1 MTKSKKRLFY
11 LDAMKALAVLMV
23 IALHVPLWSINYLS
37 HPTAANH
44 LQYALRLAS
53 EGVPIF
59 VFINGFLLLGKSH
72 FTMKRHWQKIKNIF
86 LLLLLWSA
94 ILTTIG
100 IFLDPNAH
108 FSLKF
113 LIDSILNTRNESK
126 YSGVLWFLQS
136 LLALY
141 LLVPILKVLYEE
153 HFEHFDYFK
162 YLFIVVSFF
171 TVGLSLLKIVNQ
183 YLVALTGSN
192 LLSEAIS
199 FLAVFDFINYDWFVF
214 YFMLG
219 GMVYQNLDAI
229 QKYRKQII
237 LLGFVSYVIAVL
249 VGWSLGY
256 LTSAVYNPSFT
267 YHSLFMPV
275 MILALLALF
284 LPVETGEG
292 LFSKLVSSVGQ
303 HTMGIYLTHY
313 IFIMLI
319 AKYVKGNSFLMRI
332 LIFLIVFALSYLS
345 AIIISK
351 IPKVNRITAM

>member
-11 LDAMKALAVLMV
+11 LDAMKAMAILMV

-37 HPTAANH
+37 HPTVANH

-59 VFINGFLLLGKSH
+59 VVINCFLLLGKSH

-100 IFLDPNAH
+100 ILLDPNAH

-141 LLVPILKVLYEE
+141 LFVPILKVLYED
-153 HFEHFDYFK
+153 HFDYFK
-162 YLFIVVSFF
+162 YLFIVISFF
-171 TVGLSLLKIVNQ
+171 TVGLSLLKIINQ
-183 YLVALTGSN
+183 YLLALTGNN

-199 FLAVFDFINYDWFVF
+199 FLAVFDFISYAWFVF

-237 LLGFVSYVIAVL
+237 LLGLVSYVIAVL
-249 VGWSLGY
+249 LGWSLGH
-256 LTSAVYNPSFT
+256 LTNAVYNPSFT
-267 YHSLFMPV
+267 YHSFFMPV

-284 LPVETGEG
+284 LPVKTGEG
-292 LFSKLVSSVGQ
+292 LFSKVVSSVGQ

-313 IFIMLI
+313 IFIMLVN
-319 AKYVKGNSFLMRI
+319 KYLKGDSFLMRI

-351 IPKVNRITAM
+351 IPKVNKITAM